1 MPQVGQDIPTAIIV
15 EWKKQA
21 NDPVAQGEVIAVVE
35 SDKATFEVE
44 AEHAGV
50 LLEVLHGEGDE
61 VAVFAPIATI
71 GQPGESADRVSQTL
85 ADRNPNVAPA
95 TADSKD
101 QAHAGQAKTP
111 DGLVFASPR
120 ARVLARE
127 HDIVLRELSGTGPGG
142 RIIERDVLAFVQTTG
157 PIVVPTSTDRVV
169 PFSRM
174 RQRIADRL
182 TRSAQTIP
190 HLYLSVDVLRELS
203 GTGPGGRIIERD
215 VLAFVQTT
223 GPIVVPTSTDRVVP
237 FSRMRQRIADR
248 LTRSAQTIPHLY
260 LSVDVEM
267 TAAQSWR
274 AVFNQQRDADVTVT
288 DLIVKASAAALAQ
301 FPKFNAHVEPT
312 TMTLKSQIHVG
323 VATAVDDGLLVPVI
337 PQANSKSL
345 IALSS
350 ELKRAVRAAQEGSQS
365 SGPPGTFTVTS
376 LGMYG
381 IERFLPIIN
390 PPECAIL
397 AVGAIQ
403 QRVVPIA
410 EGTGV
415 RDIMQLTLAADHR
428 AVDGVDAARFLR
440 AIQQLLENI
449 EKTAKAW

>member
-127 HDIVLRELSGTGPGG
+127 HDI
-142 RIIERDVLAFVQTTG
+142 
-157 PIVVPTSTDRVV
+157 
-169 PFSRM
+169 
-174 RQRIADRL
+174 
-182 TRSAQTIP
+182 
-190 HLYLSVDVLRELS
+190 VLRELS